1 MAKDIKIGW
10 RWIIAGAFFKNR
22 KGLAAVRQV
31 SLREPLQGFRILD
44 HI

>member
-22 KGLAAVRQV
+22 KGLAAVQAGKPV
-31 SLREPLQGFRILD
+31 
-44 HI
+44 